1 MTCNLNL
8 SLLPAKCVKHGLK
21 TSMFIITATLLFFTE
36 LSQGQALLKKHL
48 KISVHILGLKEGYY
62 YLNSAGNV
70 GIDSCKAKD
79 GKLTFNFF
87 GEPTA
92 LVISS
97 TKEIGSDG
105 TTFGTPVFWIDKSD
119 VVIKGKANDITSME
133 VSGSPINV
141 NLKRLQNTLAPL
153 KEKKETFQI
162 SNKLAEADSIRRIIT
177 SIYTG
182 EITHNLNSTYGMIM
196 LYYLALGKSI
206 NSQEIE
212 HLLNMFNDKLTD
224 SRYTQA
230 VKSILRNSTAI
241 NIGKLAP
248 DFVQSNSDN
257 KKVAL
262 SDYRGKFVLLEFW
275 GSWCGPCR
283 DENPELVKIYKKFSK
298 SGFEIVGV
306 SVDVNRQTW
315 LQAIKNDNLTWPQL
329 SDLRGQSNEAAL
341 LYNINAV
348 PSNFLIDPKGVIIAL
363 NLRGN
368 ALSKKLSEIF
378 QEK

>member
-1 MTCNLNL
+1 MNYILNFNLL
-8 SLLPAKCVKHGLK
+8 FTKRVKRGLK
-21 TSMFIITATLLFFTE
+21 TLMFIITALLFFTE
-36 LSQGQALLKKHL
+36 VSYSQISLKKQL
-48 KISVHILGLKEGYY
+48 KISVHILGLKDGYY
-62 YLNSAGNV
+62 YLNGTDQA
-70 GIDSCKAKD
+70 GIDSCKAKN
-79 GKLTFNFF
+79 GNLTFKYF
-87 GEPTA
+87 GEPA
-92 LVISS
+92 GLYIAS
-97 TKEIGSDG
+97 TKDNGSDG
-105 TTFGTPVFWIDKSD
+105 TTFGTPIFWIDKSD
-119 VVIKGKANDITSME
+119 VIIKGKASDIKSME
-133 VSGSPINV
+133 VIGSPVNV
-141 NLKRLQNTLAPL
+141 KLQRLSKILKPL
-153 KEKKETFQI
+153 REQRMDFMF
-162 SNKLAEADSIRRIIT
+162 SNKLAEADSIKRKIS
-177 SIYTG
+177 SIYKE
-182 EITHNLNSTYGMIM
+182 EISHNINTNYGMIL
-196 LYYLALGKSI
+196 LYYLAIGKTI
-206 NSQEIE
+206 NASETE
-212 HLLNMFNDKLTD
+212 YLLNMFNDKLKD

-230 VKSILRNSTAI
+230 VKSILINSSSI
-241 NIGKLAP
+241 DIGKLAP
-248 DFVQSNSDN
+248 DFVQLNTDN

-363 NLRGN
+363 NLRGD
-368 ALSKKLSEIF
+368 ALYKKLSEIF